1 MWGFLWRKGSMTFL
15 KMLKIV
21 GAHST
26 SGKATRMWR
35 GTLSEALPPGK
46 DLKPRVI
53 ILTASFNFFDPSPWP
68 AISVQNPPML
78 WCDNDLDGNIWRGW
92 PLGMDLITSW
102 AFEKW
107 YKKHLVDQA
116 LPWMLCFLA
125 VLLDWKFTVSQQT
138 PPSPAIPE
146 LHQSVCPQACSEVS
160 SLTASVL

>member
-1 MWGFLWRKGSMTFL
+1 MRFPL
-15 KMLKIV
+15 KKKFYDFKKKKNVEIV

-53 ILTASFNFFDPSPWP
+53 IPMASFNFFDPSPWP
-68 AISVQNPPML
+68 TISVQNPPTL
-78 WCDNDLDGNIWRGW
+78 WSDNDLDGNIWHGW
-92 PLGMDLITSW
+92 RPGMDLITWW
-102 AFEKW
+102 AFAKW

-116 LPWMLCFLA
+116 SLNTLFFSCPSGLKVHGESANSPFSYYPWASSICRSSGMF
-125 VLLDWKFTVSQQT
+125 W
-138 PPSPAIPE
+138 
-146 LHQSVCPQACSEVS
+146 VS